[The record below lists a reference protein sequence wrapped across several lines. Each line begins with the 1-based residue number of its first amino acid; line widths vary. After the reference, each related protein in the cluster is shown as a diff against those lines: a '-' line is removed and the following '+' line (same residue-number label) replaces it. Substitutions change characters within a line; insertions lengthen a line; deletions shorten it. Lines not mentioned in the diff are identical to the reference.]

1 MVFERERISRWLPPI
16 PCPICGTGTELMTPR
31 QAAALVQTTVPT
43 IRRWLAR
50 GQAHG
55 IRTQGR
61 RHRVCR
67 NSLFLI
73 RPEAVSPLC
82 EAGSTFDSVN

>member
-1 MVFERERISRWLPPI
+1 MVFERERISLRLSTI
-16 PCPICGTGTELMTPR
+16 PCPICGTGTELLTPR

-67 NSLFLI
+67 NSLFLA
-73 RPEAVSPLC
+73 RPEPVSHSY
-82 EAGSTFDSVN
+82 EAGSSLDLVN

>member
-1 MVFERERISRWLPPI
+1 MVFERERVLQPRPTIS
-16 PCPICGTGTELMTPR
+16 CPICGTGTELLTPR
-31 QAAALVQTTVPT
+31 QAADLAQTTIPT

-55 IRTQGR
+55 IRTHGR

-67 NSLFLI
+67 NSLFLA
-73 RPEAVSPLC
+73 RPEVVSPSY
-82 EAGSTFDSVN
+82 EAGCPWT